1 MSRPDGAPFAE
12 ILHTRRFDGGA
23 VGSWKLSQEIS
34 LRSRLSI
41 TATDLD
47 RTFGSQRIPSNQNTI
62 FTEHALNGDTREH
75 QWAVGVAFQHSALR
89 VPAVPGV
96 GYTYNVP
103 GIFAQDEFSPLQ
115 WLKVAAAARVDSN
128 NQYGTFASPRLSAL
142 LRQPGNPGACAPR
155 WARALP
161 RPRPSSKKL
170 KRRGWGH
177 SRPFAACMPNVR

>member
-1 MSRPDGAPFAE
+1 VSRPDGAPFAE

-115 WLKVAAAARVDSN
+115 WLIHNPLAAQTVAAQKIELINA
-128 NQYGTFASPRLSAL
+128 
-142 LRQPGNPGACAPR
+142 PGPHREPK
-155 WARALP
+155 
-161 RPRPSSKKL
+161 S
-170 KRRGWGH
+170 
-177 SRPFAACMPNVR
+177 